1 MGLSKNYYVILGVA
15 SDASGDDIKSAFRRR
30 AMELHPDKSGLE
42 SGPFLEL
49 QEAYGVL
56 SDPQR
61 RRHYDRTVH
70 SVVTRRRPWGPVA
83 EPLGRE
89 RPRGEVFR
97 PPLAPR
103 NFREVPLAE
112 IFEPE
117 SPTSDESFDHLW
129 GNFESL
135 SPKAETFESRTVE
148 VVISQEEAR
157 FGGRV
162 QVDIPARATC
172 PACGGHGAVGFYEC
186 WRCEGH
192 GALAAEYPVAIP
204 YPPGIRD
211 GYAVL
216 IPLDPCGIENL
227 YLTLL
232 FHVSDG
238 W

>member
-1 MGLSKNYYVILGVA
+1 MSKNYYVILGVA

-30 AMELHPDKSGLE
+30 ALELHPDTSGFE

-56 SDPQR
+56 SDPLR
-61 RRHYDRTVH
+61 RRHYDREAQ
-70 SVVTRRRPWGPVA
+70 SVAIRRRPWGPVA
-83 EPLGRE
+83 EPLVRE
-89 RPRGEVFR
+89 RPLGEPFC
-97 PPLAPR
+97 PPASSR
-103 NFREVPLAE
+103 NFHEIPLAE
-112 IFEPE
+112 IFARE
-117 SPTSDESFDHLW
+117 SPTFDELCDRWWS
-129 GNFESL
+129 NFEPVNRPKSETLESL
-135 SPKAETFESRTVE
+135 TVE

-192 GALAAEYPVAIP
+192 GVLVTAYPVAVS

-211 GYAVL
+211 GYAAR
-216 IPLDPCGIENL
+216 IPLDRFGIENL
-227 YLTLL
+227 YLTVL
-232 FHVSDG
+232 FRVSGD

>member
-1 MGLSKNYYVILGVA
+1 MSKNYYVILGVA

-30 AMELHPDKSGLE
+30 AMELHPDTSGLE

-61 RRHYDRTVH
+61 RRHYDREVH
-70 SVVTRRRPWGPVA
+70 SVAIRRRPWGPVA
-83 EPLGRE
+83 EPLVRE
-89 RPRGEVFR
+89 RPGGEPIR
-97 PPLAPR
+97 PPAASR
-103 NFREVPLAE
+103 NFREIPLAE
-112 IFEPE
+112 ILERE
-117 SPTSDESFDHLW
+117 SPTFDELFDRLW
-129 GNFESL
+129 SNFESV
-135 SPKAETFESRTVE
+135 SRPKAETLESLTVE
-148 VVISQEEAR
+148 VVIGQEEAR

-162 QVDIPARATC
+162 QADIPARATC

-192 GALAAEYPVAIP
+192 GALVTAYPVTIQ

-211 GYAVL
+211 GYAVR
-216 IPLDPCGIENL
+216 IPLDQFGIENL
-227 YLTLL
+227 YLTVL
-232 FHVSDG
+232 FRVSND